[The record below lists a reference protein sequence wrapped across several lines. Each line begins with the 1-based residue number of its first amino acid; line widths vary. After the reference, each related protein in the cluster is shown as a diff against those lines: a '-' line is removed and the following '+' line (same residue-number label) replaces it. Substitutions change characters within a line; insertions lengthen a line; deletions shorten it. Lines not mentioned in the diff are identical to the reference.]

1 MLFENYQVF
10 ERKIIS
16 KVDRFRLNT
25 IERSEISSDLNNS
38 SILVLGAAGSIGS
51 VFTKEFQIINLKINF
66 IR

>member
-25 IERSEISSDLNNS
+25 IEKSEISSDLNNS
-38 SILVLGAAGSIGS
+38 SILVLGAAGSIE
-51 VFTKEFQIINLKINF
+51 VFYKEFQIINLRN
-66 IR
+66 